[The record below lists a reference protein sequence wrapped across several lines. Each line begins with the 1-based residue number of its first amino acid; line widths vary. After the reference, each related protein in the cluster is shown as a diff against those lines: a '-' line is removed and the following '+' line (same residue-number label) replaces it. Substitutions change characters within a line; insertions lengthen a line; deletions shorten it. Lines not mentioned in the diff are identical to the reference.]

1 MPLIRGISRG
11 LWRTLS
17 SQGGQLPLEAEVKTP
32 IQTVQ
37 LVDNVS
43 HTIAPVTV
51 PNGFFWINHLVA
63 PAAANRGGWE
73 IVSGEGG
80 IWLYF
85 DPAVVLATWS
95 DANRPAGIIGGGIFT
110 ALNMTNYGV
119 PESSQIAVIDVPAAG
134 LVGMPLLTSP
144 SIMVPDWFYIPPGH
158 RAGFATDPGVA
169 ATGFTQTVQFR
180 EALGS

>member
-32 IQTVQ
+32 IQAVQ
-37 LVDNVS
+37 IVDNVS

-51 PNGFFWINHLVA
+51 PNGFFLINHGLA
-63 PAAANRGGWE
+63 PPALSSAGFEVIAGD
-73 IVSGEGG
+73 GG

-85 DPAVVLATWS
+85 DPALVIVTWS
-95 DANRPAGIIGGGIFT
+95 DANRPAGIVGGGIFT
-110 ALNMTNYGV
+110 AINMPNYGV
-119 PESSQIAVIDVPAAG
+119 PETSQIAVIDVVTLNLIGLPELTAPA
-134 LVGMPLLTSP
+134 L
-144 SIMVPDWFYIPPGH
+144 MVPDWFYIPPGH
-158 RAGFATDPGVA
+158 RAGFATTPGSGSVA
-169 ATGFTQTVQFR
+169 YTQTVQFR